1 MVARLAPKPLTDAK
15 KKIEKILA
23 GLHRKRF
30 GVDAKVRVRDR
41 GYKDYLDLFV
51 TSSKFRGMLPTERAT
66 LVGGWLREGLTRRE
80 YARVASLLP
89 LTPAEARRLPSN
101 GH

>member
-1 MVARLAPKPLTDAK
+1 MVAKLAPKPLADVRRR
-15 KKIEKILA
+15 IERVL
-23 GLHRKRF
+23 GDLHRKHF
-30 GVDAKVRVRDR
+30 GIGAKVRVKDR

-51 TSSKFRGMLPTERAT
+51 TSPKFRGMFLTDRAS

-80 YARVASLLP
+80 YSRIASLLP
-89 LTPAEARRLPSN
+89 LTPAEERKLPTH